1 MCSNHSTV
9 RGILKEVPDDD
20 RLVIVDTGASPEQF
34 TRGTTESIDVML
46 VVAEPYFK
54 SLETARRYHGF
65 ARQLGIPRT
74 WVISNKVRGAED
86 GKAIEDFCRHH
97 DMEILASIPH
107 DPSLAEAERLGAAPL
122 DHNPASPLV
131 RAASGIATQLLDL
144 EAA

>member
-20 RLVIVDTGASPEQF
+20 RLIIVDTGASPEQF

-65 ARQLGIPRT
+65 ARQLGIPRI
-74 WVISNKVRGAED
+74 WVISNKIAAGED
-86 GKAIEDFCRHH
+86 GKAVEEFCRHH
-97 DMEILASIPH
+97 GMEILASIPH

-122 DHNPASPLV
+122 DHNPASSLV
-131 RAASGIATQLLDL
+131 RATSGIAKRLL
-144 EAA
+144 EKEPA